1 MDKKKNIYM
10 FIGVG
15 VVVIPLIICG
25 VALFMYNKSHK
36 PEYKL
41 TQYVNLINAKDYEKM
56 YELTDSETKKT
67 VSKDDFITKNKNI
80 YEGIGASDIKV
91 EVKNVEKKSNVATID
106 YETTMNTLCGELEF
120 SNTVTMTREI
130 GKDYTVKWNSKAI
143 FPELADNDKLRVKTI
158 KSKRGDIIDRN
169 GAKLATDSVSSNVG
183 IVPGKLG
190 DNKEQSINDI
200 AKLLETSV
208 EYINNQLGASYVKP
222 DMFIPIKAIP
232 YGDERIPSLLKISG
246 VQIND
251 KDARIYP
258 LDTKAAHLTG
268 YVQAINAEELEKHK
282 DEEYTENSLIG
293 KAGLEKAYEE
303 SLRGIDGSE
312 IYIQNKDG
320 EKKTSLITKEVKN
333 GSDLKLTI
341 DGNMQ
346 CLLYSQLEKDKGSA
360 VAMNP
365 NTGEVLALVST
376 PAYNPNDFILGMS
389 NDKWNSLNNDSNKP
403 LYNRFQGTAAPGS
416 SFKPITAAIGVDTKK
431 LDPNADKKISGLS
444 WKKDSSWGNYSV
456 TRVSEYGGNS
466 NLLNAL
472 VYSDNIYFAQ
482 VALDIGKDTFKDKLN
497 SFGFSEKVPF
507 EFPLYNSQFSSDKSF
522 KTEVQLADSG
532 YGQGEVL
539 MNPVHLAA
547 LYTMFQNEGN
557 ILNPYLIYKQTPE
570 SKVWKSNAVSK
581 ESANIVLQDLIQV
594 VENPNGTGHAAL
606 TYGLTI
612 AGKTGTAEIKAS
624 QDDTTGTELGWFV
637 GMTTNKAPNNLLV
650 VMMAEDVKDKGGSH
664 YVVPKVKKA
673 LETIK

>member
-293 KAGLEKAYEE
+293 KAGLEKAY
-303 SLRGIDGSE
+303 
-312 IYIQNKDG
+312 
-320 EKKTSLITKEVKN
+320 
-333 GSDLKLTI
+333 
-341 DGNMQ
+341 
-346 CLLYSQLEKDKGSA
+346 
-360 VAMNP
+360 
-365 NTGEVLALVST
+365 
-376 PAYNPNDFILGMS
+376 
-389 NDKWNSLNNDSNKP
+389 
-403 LYNRFQGTAAPGS
+403 
-416 SFKPITAAIGVDTKK
+416 
-431 LDPNADKKISGLS
+431 
-444 WKKDSSWGNYSV
+444 
-456 TRVSEYGGNS
+456 
-466 NLLNAL
+466 
-472 VYSDNIYFAQ
+472 
-482 VALDIGKDTFKDKLN
+482 
-497 SFGFSEKVPF
+497 
-507 EFPLYNSQFSSDKSF
+507 
-522 KTEVQLADSG
+522 
-532 YGQGEVL
+532 
-539 MNPVHLAA
+539 
-547 LYTMFQNEGN
+547 
-557 ILNPYLIYKQTPE
+557 
-570 SKVWKSNAVSK
+570 
-581 ESANIVLQDLIQV
+581 
-594 VENPNGTGHAAL
+594 
-606 TYGLTI
+606 
-612 AGKTGTAEIKAS
+612 
-624 QDDTTGTELGWFV
+624 
-637 GMTTNKAPNNLLV
+637 
-650 VMMAEDVKDKGGSH
+650 
-664 YVVPKVKKA
+664 
-673 LETIK
+673 

>member
-15 VVVIPLIICG
+15 VVIIPLIMCG

-41 TQYVNLINAKDYEKM
+41 TEYVNLINAKDYEKM
-56 YELTDSETKKT
+56 YELTDSETKQKL
-67 VSKDDFITKNKNI
+67 SKEDFIARNKNI
-80 YEGIGASDIKV
+80 YEGIQASDIKV
-91 EVKNVEKKSNVATID
+91 EVKNVENKSNEATID
-106 YETTMNTLCGELEF
+106 YETTMNTLCGQLEF
-120 SNTVTMTREI
+120 SNTITMTREI
-130 GKDYTVKWNSKAI
+130 GKDYTVKWNSKVI
-143 FPELADNDKLRVKTI
+143 FPELTDNDKIRVKTI

-169 GAKLATDSVSSNVG
+169 GAMLATDSVSSNVG
-183 IVPGKLG
+183 IVPGSLG
-190 DNKEQSINDI
+190 DNKEKSINQI
-200 AKLLETSV
+200 SKLLETSV
-208 EYINNQLGASYVKP
+208 EYINSQLSASYVKP
-222 DMFIPIKAIP
+222 DMFIPIKTIP
-232 YGDERIPSLLKISG
+232 YGDERIPSLLGILG

-258 LDTKAAHLTG
+258 LGVQAAHLTG
-268 YVQAINAEELEKHK
+268 YVQTINAEELEKHK

-293 KAGLEKAYEE
+293 KSGLEKAYEE
-303 SLRGIDGSE
+303 SIRGIDGVE
-312 IYIQNKDG
+312 IYIQNKEG

-341 DGNMQ
+341 DSNMQ
-346 CLLYSQLEKDKGSA
+346 CLLYSELEKDKGAA

-376 PAYNPNDFILGMS
+376 PSYNPNDFILGMS
-389 NDKWNSLNNDSNKP
+389 NDKWNSLNNDSSKP

-416 SFKPITAAIGVDTKK
+416 SFKPITAVIGLDAKK
-431 LDPNADKKISGLS
+431 LDPNANKNISGLS
-444 WKKDSSWGNYSV
+444 WKKDGSWGNYSV
-456 TRVSEYGGNS
+456 TRVSAYGGDS

-507 EFPLYNSQFSSDKSF
+507 EYPLYNSQFSSDNTF

-539 MNPVHLAA
+539 LNPVYLAS
-547 LYTMFQNEGN
+547 LYTMFQNEGS
-557 ILNPYLIYKQTPE
+557 ILNPYLEYKGTPE
-570 SKVWKSNAVSK
+570 SKVWKANAVSK
-581 ESANIVLQDLIQV
+581 DSANIVLQDLIQV
-594 VENPNGTGHAAL
+594 VENPNGTGHAAY
-606 TYGLTI
+606 TSGLTI

-624 QDDTTGTELGWFV
+624 QDDKTGTELGWFV
-637 GMTTNKAPNNLLV
+637 GMTTNKASNNLLV

>member
-10 FIGVG
+10 FIGAG
-15 VVVIPLIICG
+15 IVVVPLIICG
-25 VALFMYNKSHK
+25 IALFMYNKSHK
-36 PEYKL
+36 PENKL
-41 TQYVNLINAKDYEKM
+41 TEYVSLINAKDYEKM
-56 YELTDSETKKT
+56 YELTDAETKQKL
-67 VSKDDFITKNKNI
+67 SKEDFVARNKNI
-80 YEGIGASDIKV
+80 YEGIAASDIKIQVKTV
-91 EVKNVEKKSNVATID
+91 ENSGDSTKIN

-120 SNTVTMTREI
+120 PNSITMTREI
-130 GKDYTVKWNSKAI
+130 GKDYMVKWNSNVI
-143 FPELADNDKLRVKTI
+143 FPDLTDNDKIRVKTI

-169 GAKLATDSVSSNVG
+169 GIKLATDSLSANVG
-183 IVPGKLG
+183 IIPGNLG
-190 DNKEQSINDI
+190 DDKEKSINEV

-208 EYINNQLGASYVKP
+208 EYINGQLSASYVKP
-222 DMFIPIKAIP
+222 DMFIPIKSIP
-232 YGDERIPSLLKISG
+232 SGDEKIPSLLKISG

-258 LDTKAAHLTG
+258 LGVQAAHLTG
-268 YVQAINAEELEKHK
+268 YIQAINAEELEKNK
-282 DEEYTENSLIG
+282 DQEYTENSLIG
-293 KAGLEKAYEE
+293 KSGLEKAYEE
-303 SLRGIDGSE
+303 SLRGIDGAE

-320 EKKTSLITKEVKN
+320 QKKTSLITKDVKN
-333 GSDLKLTI
+333 GADLKLTI
-341 DGNMQ
+341 DSKMQ
-346 CLLYSQLEKDKGSA
+346 SLLYGQLEKDKGSA

-389 NDKWNSLNNDSNKP
+389 NDKWNSLNNDPSKP
-403 LYNRFQGTAAPGS
+403 LFNRFQATAAPGS
-416 SFKPITAAIGVDTKK
+416 SFKPITAVIGVDTKK

-444 WKKDSSWGNYSV
+444 WQKNKSWGKYSV
-456 TRVSEYGGNS
+456 TRVSSYGGNS

-482 VALDIGKDTFKDKLN
+482 TALDIGKDTFKDKLN

-507 EFPLYNSQFSSDKSF
+507 EYPLYNSQFSSDKNF

-539 MNPVHLAA
+539 INPVHLAS

-557 ILNPYLIYKQTPE
+557 ILNPYLEYKQTPE
-570 SKVWKSNAVSK
+570 SKIWKSNAVAK
-581 ESANIVLQDLIQV
+581 DSASIVLQDLIQV
-594 VENPNGTGHAAL
+594 VENPSGTGHAAL
-606 TYGLTI
+606 TSGLTI